1 MERDASERPDDCDLA
16 FEMMS
21 ARLDGELSRSE
32 SDALADHLGGCPTC
46 TALSVRLDETNR
58 RLRVRPT
65 EPVPDLV
72 DAIVTRSRPVPAG
85 VTWMRPMLA
94 WVAVV
99 LIVQN
104 AVALAGGVLDG
115 ADEHTARHVG
125 AFGVSL
131 GIGFLY
137 AAWRPHRAHGL
148 LPFAGALAVTM
159 ATNAV
164 LDVASGGRDAVAE
177 AVHVAEVIGV
187 ILLWGIAG
195 RPGLSFFTQ
204 RRSVRHSMP

>member
-1 MERDASERPDDCDLA
+1 MGRDASGPLDDCGRA

-32 SDALADHLGGCPTC
+32 SDALADHLGRCPAC
-46 TALSVRLDETNR
+46 TSLSTRLDETNR

-65 EPVPDLV
+65 EPVPDLT
-72 DAIVTRSRPVPAG
+72 DAIVARSRPVPAG
-85 VTWMRPMLA
+85 VTWIRPMLV

-104 AVALAGGVLDG
+104 AMALAGGVLDG
-115 ADEHTARHVG
+115 ADAHTARHVG

-164 LDVASGGRDAVAE
+164 LDVASGGRDALAE
-177 AVHVAEVIGV
+177 AVHLAEIIGV

-195 RPGLSFFTQ
+195 RPGLSFLAR
-204 RRSVRHSMP
+204 RRSVGHSMP